1 MPRIADP
8 AWRPLVRLD
17 FSCAREDEEVAAR
30 KVVLS
35 HVDSVETQI
44 RTKDALEAQRPQPQ
58 HVNSRSRDAADNIL
72 LDSTKPNRQR
82 DALMKLLA
90 LFRHC
95 IAVRNAYF

>member
-8 AWRPLVRLD
+8 AWRPLVRLA

-44 RTKDALEAQRPQPQ
+44 RTKDALEAQ
-58 HVNSRSRDAADNIL
+58 HVNSRSRDAAENIL
-72 LDSTKPNRQR
+72 LDSTEPNRQR

-90 LFRHC
+90 LFRHR
-95 IAVRNAYF
+95 IAVHHAYF